1 MFIPLT
7 PILAAFTLIAAP
19 ADTVPLYTDLGTL
32 HVPITTSVPRAQQ
45 YFDQGMR
52 LTYGFNHPEAIRSF
66 EAALAADPRCAM
78 CWWGIAFAL
87 GPNINAPMDS
97 ASGVRAYQ
105 ASREAAR
112 LAGGASVREQAFI
125 RAIQAR
131 YSNPPASPRAALDS
145 AYADAMVD
153 VAGSF
158 PDDPD
163 AATLAADALMN
174 LSPWFYWHPDGQ
186 PRLATPIILAFLEAV
201 IARLPDH
208 PGACHLYIHAVEAA
222 EPQKAVPCAERLAGL
237 MPGAGHLVHM
247 PAHIYIRVGRFSD
260 AVQANQHAVHVD
272 ESFLQDQRPTGIYV
286 AGYYPHNYHFLSFAA
301 TMSGQRAVALEAAGQ
316 LSGKVSPEIARDVL
330 FMQSMIPYYTL
341 SLVTFGMWDQVLRQ
355 PMPPADLPV
364 ATGLVHYARG
374 VAYAATARPGNAAQ
388 ELVEVNAAL
397 ARTPEGE
404 GRVGDEHRGACA
416 PGRNGAPE
424 RARRRRAV
432 AHFTLAREIEDGI
445 LYNEPPFWYYPI
457 RASLGQALLADGR
470 PAEAQQAYEQDLAL
484 FPENV
489 WALAGLKQSLVAQGK
504 TAEAELV
511 QLRFDRAAASADI
524 TLTASR
530 F

>member
-1 MFIPLT
+1 MLLPFVPG
-7 PILAAFTLIAAP
+7 LATMLVAAAP
-19 ADTVPLYTDLGTL
+19 LDTVPLYTDLGTL
-32 HVPITTSVPRAQQ
+32 HVPITTSAPLAQQ

-52 LTYGFNHPEAIRSF
+52 LTYAFNHPEAIRSF

-97 ASGVRAYQ
+97 ASGARAYL

-112 LAGGASVREQAFI
+112 LAGGSSAREQAYI
-125 RAIQAR
+125 RALQRR
-131 YSNPPASPRAALDS
+131 YSHPPAAPRAGLDS
-145 AYADAMVD
+145 AYATAMVA
-153 VAGSF
+153 VARAW

-174 LSPWFYWHPDGQ
+174 LSPWFYWLPDDQ
-186 PRLATPIILAFLEAV
+186 PRPQTPEILELLEAV
-201 IARLPDH
+201 IARLPEH

-222 EPQKAVPCAERLAGL
+222 EPEKAVPCAERLAGL

-260 AVQANQHAVHVD
+260 AVQANEHAVHVD
-272 ESFLQDQRPTGIYV
+272 EAFVQDQRPTGIYA
-286 AGYYPHNYHFLSFAA
+286 AGYYPHNYHFLAFAA
-301 TMSGQRAVALEAAGQ
+301 TMSGQRAVALEAAQQ
-316 LSGKVSPEIARDVL
+316 LSGKVSPVLARDVL

-341 SLVTFGMWDQVLRQ
+341 SLVTFGLWDQVLQQ
-355 PMPPADLPV
+355 PMPPADLPM

-374 VAYAATARPGNAAQ
+374 VAYAATNRPEEAAQ
-388 ELVEVNAAL
+388 ELAGVNAAL
-397 ARTPEGE
+397 ASLPDGE
-404 GRVGDEHRGACA
+404 GKVVMSIAQHALQGEMALRSGQAA
-416 PGRNGAPE
+416 L
-424 RARRRRAV
+424 AV
-432 AHFTLAREIEDGI
+432 AHFTVAREFEDGL

-484 FPENV
+484 YPENV
-489 WALAGLKQSLVAQGK
+489 WALAGLKQSLVAQDKG
-504 TAEAELV
+504 AEADVV
-511 QLRFDRAAASADI
+511 QLRLDKAAGSADI
-524 TLTASR
+524 QLTASR
-530 F
+530 L

>member
-1 MFIPLT
+1 MFVPLT
-7 PILAAFTLIAAP
+7 PILAAFAFVAAP

-32 HVPITTSVPRAQQ
+32 HVPITTGVPLAQQ

-66 EAALAADPRCAM
+66 EAALVEDPGCAM

-97 ASGVRAYQ
+97 AAGERAYL
-105 ASREAAR
+105 ASREASR
-112 LAGGASVREQAFI
+112 LAGGSSAREQAYI
-125 RAIQAR
+125 RALQRR
-131 YSNPPASPRAALDS
+131 YSHPPASPRAGLDT
-145 AYADAMVD
+145 AYANAMVA
-153 VAGSF
+153 VARAY

-174 LSPWFYWHPDGQ
+174 LSPWFYWLPDGQ
-186 PRLATPIILAFLEAV
+186 PRPATPQILALLEAV

-272 ESFLQDQRPTGIYV
+272 ESYLADQRPTGIYA

-301 TMSGQRAVALEAAGQ
+301 TMSGQRAIALESAQQ
-316 LSGKVSPEIARDVL
+316 LSGKVSPDIARSVL

-341 SLVTFGMWDQVLRQ
+341 SLVTFGLWDQVLQQ

-374 VAYAATARPGNAAQ
+374 VAYAATGRPAEAAQ

-404 GRVGDEHRGACA
+404 GRVVMNIAVHALQGEMALRSGQAA
-416 PGRNGAPE
+416 S
-424 RARRRRAV
+424 AV
-432 AHFTLAREIEDGI
+432 AHFTVAREIEDGI

-511 QLRFDRAAASADI
+511 QLRLDKAAISADI
-524 TLTASR
+524 KLTASR
-530 F
+530 Y

>member
-1 MFIPLT
+1 MAFLASL
-7 PILAAFTLIAAP
+7 LAAFTLAAAP
-19 ADTVPLYTDLGTL
+19 VDTVPLYTDLGTL
-32 HVPITTSVPRAQQ
+32 HVPITTGVPLAQQ

-66 EAALAADPRCAM
+66 RAAIALDPKCAM
-78 CWWGIAFAL
+78 CWWGVALAL

-97 ASGVRAYQ
+97 AAGVGAYRAAWQ
-105 ASREAAR
+105 AAR
-112 LAGGASVREQAFI
+112 LAGGASAREQAYL
-125 RAIQAR
+125 RAMQAR

-145 AYADAMVD
+145 AYADAMVA
-153 VAGSF
+153 VAREN

-174 LSPWFYWHPDGQ
+174 LSPWFYWLPGGQ
-186 PRLATPIILAFLEAV
+186 PRPATMEILALLEAV
-201 IARLPDH
+201 IARLPNH

-247 PAHIYIRVGRFSD
+247 PAHIYIRVGRFAD

-272 ESFLQDQRPTGIYV
+272 ETFMQDQRPTGIYV

-301 TMSGQRAVALEAAGQ
+301 TMSGQRAVALGAAQQ

-341 SLVTFGMWDQVLRQ
+341 SLVTFGLWEQALMQ
-355 PMPPADLPV
+355 PMLPADLPM

-374 VAYAATARPGNAAQ
+374 VAYAATGRPGDAAQ
-388 ELVEVNAAL
+388 ELAQVNAAR

-404 GRVGDEHRGACA
+404 GRGVMDIAVHALQGEIALRSGEAA
-416 PGRNGAPE
+416 S
-424 RARRRRAV
+424 AV
-432 AHFTLAREIEDGI
+432 AHFTAARDIEDGI
-445 LYNEPPFWYYPI
+445 LYNEPPFWYYPV
-457 RASLGQALLADGR
+457 RASLGQALLTAGR

-484 FPENV
+484 YPENV
-489 WALAGLKQSLVAQGK
+489 WALVGLKLSLVAQGK
-504 TAEAELV
+504 TVEAEAV
-511 QLRFDRAAASADI
+511 QLRLDKAAESADVE
-524 TLTASR
+524 LSASR